1 MGNTSNFS
9 YTFTGLHKYTQYT
22 LEIAAAT
29 SAGLGPFGSPTTFV
43 TQEDGMNLYIFRNL

>member
-9 YTFTGLHKYTQYT
+9 YTFTGLHEYTQYT

-29 SAGLGPFGSPTTFV
+29 SAGLGPFGSPTAFV
-43 TQEDGMNLYIFRNL
+43 TQEDGMNLYTFRNL